1 MNLLSV
7 ENLSKMVGV
16 RQLFKDLSFGIA
28 EGEKVALVARNGT
41 GKTTLLKILAGKD
54 TADSGKVVFRR
65 DIKIGYLPQDPIFEP
80 GMLVIDALMND
91 DSYEARLLNAYERAL
106 EGNGKAMFE
115 GKETELGDLS
125 RKIDLANAWDFETR
139 MKQVAGKLALHE
151 MSQPV
156 DSLSGGQKKRLALA
170 KVLVHQPDLLIMDEP
185 TNHLDIEM
193 IEWLEGYLEQ
203 QITSLLMV
211 THDRYFLEDVCNVI
225 WEMDD
230 KSLYTYKGNYSFFI
244 EKKAEREFNM
254 QRETEKAKSLYKTE
268 LEWLR
273 RMPKARGTKSKARI
287 DAAGDLKEK
296 AANRAKVQEME
307 LKVKMTRIGGKI
319 LEMKKVTKAYGD
331 LQIMKGFDYTFR
343 KGEKIG
349 IVGKNGIGKS
359 TFLNI
364 VTGKEQPDS
373 GKVNVGDTIV
383 FGYYTQNGL
392 EIKEDK
398 RVIELVREQIAD
410 VIATPDGRKMNAR
423 EFLEL
428 FQFNNDQQHTYISKL
443 SGGERRRLHLLT
455 VLVKN
460 PNFLILDEPTNDLD
474 LMTLNVLEDFI
485 EQFQGCVIMVSHDRY
500 FMDKLVDH
508 LFVFEGDGVIKDFT
522 GNYATYMAQKREN
535 EAREKQQLREEQ
547 QKVQAQGKP
556 NTSNAPKLSFKEKF
570 EYEQLEKEIVSLEEE
585 KEKTEAALHNPDGSV
600 EELTKLSLR
609 FTEIEKMLLAK
620 TTRWFELAEKVG

>member
-7 ENLSKMVGV
+7 ENLSKMVGI

-54 TADSGKVVFRR
+54 TADSGNVVFRK

-80 GMLVIDALMND
+80 GMLVIDALMNEE
-91 DSYEARLLNAYERAL
+91 SYEARLLKAYERAL

-139 MKQVAGKLALHE
+139 LKQVAGKLALHE

-193 IEWLEGYLEQ
+193 IEWLEGYLDQ

-244 EKKAEREFNM
+244 EKKAEREFNL

-287 DAAGDLKEK
+287 DAAGELKEK
-296 AANRAKVQEME
+296 AANRSKVQEME

-364 VTGKEQPDS
+364 VTGKELPDS

-383 FGYYTQNGL
+383 FGYYTQGGL

-522 GNYATYMAQKREN
+522 GNYAIYIQQKKEA
-535 EAREKQQLREEQ
+535 EAREKQLLREEQ
-547 QKVQAQGKP
+547 QKAV
-556 NTSNAPKLSFKEKF
+556 APVKTGSTVANKLSFKEKF
-570 EYEQLEKEIVSLEEE
+570 EYEQLEKEIAALEEE
-585 KEKTEAALHNPDGSV
+585 KVKTEAGLHNPNGGVD
-600 EELTKLSLR
+600 ELTKLSLR
-609 FTEIEKMLLAK
+609 FTEIESLLLEK
-620 TTRWFELAEKVG
+620 TTRWFELAEKMG

>member
-1 MNLLSV
+1 
-7 ENLSKMVGV
+7 MVGI

-54 TADSGKVVFRR
+54 TADSGNVVFRK

-80 GMLVIDALMND
+80 GMLVIDALMNEE
-91 DSYEARLLNAYERAL
+91 SFEARLLKAYERAL

-139 MKQVAGKLALHE
+139 LKQVAGKLALHE

-193 IEWLEGYLEQ
+193 IEWLEGYLDQ

-244 EKKAEREFNM
+244 EKKAEREFNL

-268 LEWLR
+268 LDWLR

-287 DAAGDLKEK
+287 DAAGELKEK
-296 AANRAKVQEME
+296 AANRIKVQEME

-364 VTGKEQPDS
+364 VTGKELPDS

-383 FGYYTQNGL
+383 FGYYTQGGL

-522 GNYATYMAQKREN
+522 GNYAIYIQQKKEA
-535 EAREKQQLREEQ
+535 EAREKQLQREEQ
-547 QKVQAQGKP
+547 QR
-556 NTSNAPKLSFKEKF
+556 SIAPVKTNSTGANKLSFKEKF
-570 EYEQLEKEIVSLEEE
+570 EYEQLEKEIAALEEE
-585 KEKTEAALHNPDGSV
+585 KVKTEAGLHNPNGSV
-600 EELTKLSLR
+600 DELTKLSLR
-609 FTEIEKMLLAK
+609 FTEIEGLLLEK
-620 TTRWFELAEKVG
+620 TTRWFELAEKMG

>member
-7 ENLSKMVGV
+7 ENLSKMVGE

-41 GKTTLLKILAGKD
+41 GKTTLLKIIAGMD
-54 TADSGKVVFRR
+54 TADDGKVVFRR
-65 DIKIGYLPQDPIFEP
+65 DIKTGYLPQDPIFEP
-80 GMLVIDALMND
+80 GMLVIDALMSE

-106 EGNGKAMFE
+106 EGNGHALFE
-115 GKETELGDLS
+115 GKETELGELS

-151 MSQPV
+151 MAQPV

-170 KVLVHQPDLLIMDEP
+170 KVLVHQPDLLILDEP

-203 QITSLLMV
+203 QVGSLLMV

-244 EKKAEREFNM
+244 EKKAEREFNL
-254 QRETEKAKSLYKTE
+254 QRETEKARSLYKTE

-287 DAAGDLKEK
+287 DAAAELKEK
-296 AANRAKVQEME
+296 AANRIKVQEME

-319 LEMKKVTKAYGD
+319 LEIKKVNKAYGD

-349 IVGKNGIGKS
+349 IVGKNGVGKS

-364 VTGKEQPDS
+364 ITGKEEPDS

-383 FGYYTQNGL
+383 FGYYTQSGL
-392 EIKEDK
+392 TLKEDK

-410 VIATPDGRKMNAR
+410 VIATPDGRKLNAR

-428 FQFNNDQQHTYISKL
+428 FQFNNEQQHTFVSKL

-508 LFVFEGDGVIKDFT
+508 LFVFEGDGVIRDFT
-522 GNYATYMAQKREN
+522 GNYATYIAQKKEL
-535 EAREKQQLREEQ
+535 EAKEKQQIRDEQ
-547 QKVQAQGKP
+547 QKNQAQVK
-556 NTSNAPKLSFKEKF
+556 NTSTASGKLSFKEKF
-570 EYEQLEKEIVSLEEE
+570 EYEQLEKEIAALEEE
-585 KEKTEAALHNPDGSV
+585 KEKTEAGLHNPDGSV
-600 EELTKLSLR
+600 EELTRLSLR
-609 FTEIEKMLLAK
+609 FTEIEKLLLEK
-620 TTRWFELAEKVG
+620 TNRWFELAEKVG

>member
-1 MNLLSV
+1 
-7 ENLSKMVGV
+7 
-16 RQLFKDLSFGIA
+16 
-28 EGEKVALVARNGT
+28 
-41 GKTTLLKILAGKD
+41 
-54 TADSGKVVFRR
+54 
-65 DIKIGYLPQDPIFEP
+65 
-80 GMLVIDALMND
+80 
-91 DSYEARLLNAYERAL
+91 
-106 EGNGKAMFE
+106 
-115 GKETELGDLS
+115 
-125 RKIDLANAWDFETR
+125 
-139 MKQVAGKLALHE
+139 
-151 MSQPV
+151 
-156 DSLSGGQKKRLALA
+156 
-170 KVLVHQPDLLIMDEP
+170 
-185 TNHLDIEM
+185 
-193 IEWLEGYLEQ
+193 
-203 QITSLLMV
+203 
-211 THDRYFLEDVCNVI
+211 
-225 WEMDD
+225 MDD

-244 EKKAEREFNM
+244 EKKAEREFNL

-268 LEWLR
+268 LDWLR

-287 DAAGDLKEK
+287 DAAGELKEK
-296 AANRAKVQEME
+296 AANRIKVQEME

-364 VTGKEQPDS
+364 VTGKELPDS

-383 FGYYTQNGL
+383 FGYYTQGGL

-522 GNYATYMAQKREN
+522 GNYAIYIQQKKEA
-535 EAREKQQLREEQ
+535 EAREKQLQREEQ
-547 QKVQAQGKP
+547 QR
-556 NTSNAPKLSFKEKF
+556 SIAPVKTNSTGANKLSFKEKF
-570 EYEQLEKEIVSLEEE
+570 EYEQLEKEIAALEEE
-585 KEKTEAALHNPDGSV
+585 KVKTEAGLHNPNGSV
-600 EELTKLSLR
+600 DELTKLSLR
-609 FTEIEKMLLAK
+609 FTEIEGLLLEK
-620 TTRWFELAEKVG
+620 TTRWFELAEKMG

>member
-1 MNLLSV
+1 
-7 ENLSKMVGV
+7 MVGI

-54 TADSGKVVFRR
+54 TADSGNVVFRK

-80 GMLVIDALMND
+80 GMLVIDALMNEE
-91 DSYEARLLNAYERAL
+91 SYEARLLKAYERAL

-139 MKQVAGKLALHE
+139 LKQVAGKLALHE

-193 IEWLEGYLEQ
+193 IEWLEGYLDQ
-203 QITSLLMV
+203 QISSLLMV

-244 EKKAEREFNM
+244 EKKAEREFNL

-287 DAAGDLKEK
+287 DAAVELKEK
-296 AANRAKVQEME
+296 AANRIKVQEME

-364 VTGKEQPDS
+364 VTGKELPDS

-383 FGYYTQNGL
+383 FGYYTQGGL

-522 GNYATYMAQKREN
+522 GNYAIYIQQKKEA
-535 EAREKQQLREEQ
+535 EAREKQLLREEQ
-547 QKVQAQGKP
+547 QKTV
-556 NTSNAPKLSFKEKF
+556 APVKTGSTGANKLSFKEKF
-570 EYEQLEKEIVSLEEE
+570 EYEQLEKEIAALEEE
-585 KEKTEAALHNPDGSV
+585 KVKTEAGLHNPNGGVD
-600 EELTKLSLR
+600 ELTKLSLR
-609 FTEIEKMLLAK
+609 FTEIESLLLEK
-620 TTRWFELAEKVG
+620 TTRWFELAEKMG

>member
-7 ENLSKMVGV
+7 ENLSKMVGI

-54 TADSGKVVFRR
+54 TADSGNVVFRK

-80 GMLVIDALMND
+80 GMLVIDALMNEE
-91 DSYEARLLNAYERAL
+91 SFEARLLKAYERAL

-139 MKQVAGKLALHE
+139 LKQVAGKLALHE

-193 IEWLEGYLEQ
+193 IEWLEGYLDQ

-244 EKKAEREFNM
+244 EKKAEREFNL

-268 LEWLR
+268 LDWLR

-287 DAAGDLKEK
+287 DAAGELKEK
-296 AANRAKVQEME
+296 AANRIKVQEME

-364 VTGKEQPDS
+364 VTGKELPDS

-383 FGYYTQNGL
+383 FGYYTQGGL

-522 GNYATYMAQKREN
+522 GNYAIYIQQKKEA
-535 EAREKQQLREEQ
+535 EAREKQLQREEQ
-547 QKVQAQGKP
+547 QR
-556 NTSNAPKLSFKEKF
+556 SIAPVKTNSTGANKLSFKEKF
-570 EYEQLEKEIVSLEEE
+570 EYEQLEKEIAALEEE
-585 KEKTEAALHNPDGSV
+585 KVKTEAGLHNPNGSV
-600 EELTKLSLR
+600 DELTKLSLR
-609 FTEIEKMLLAK
+609 FTEIEGLLLEK
-620 TTRWFELAEKVG
+620 TTRWFELAEKMG

>member
-1 MNLLSV
+1 
-7 ENLSKMVGV
+7 
-16 RQLFKDLSFGIA
+16 
-28 EGEKVALVARNGT
+28 
-41 GKTTLLKILAGKD
+41 
-54 TADSGKVVFRR
+54 
-65 DIKIGYLPQDPIFEP
+65 
-80 GMLVIDALMND
+80 
-91 DSYEARLLNAYERAL
+91 
-106 EGNGKAMFE
+106 
-115 GKETELGDLS
+115 
-125 RKIDLANAWDFETR
+125 
-139 MKQVAGKLALHE
+139 
-151 MSQPV
+151 
-156 DSLSGGQKKRLALA
+156 
-170 KVLVHQPDLLIMDEP
+170 MDEP

-193 IEWLEGYLEQ
+193 IEWLEGYLDQ
-203 QITSLLMV
+203 QIMSLLMV

-244 EKKAEREFNM
+244 EKKAEREFNL

-287 DAAGDLKEK
+287 EAAGELKEK
-296 AANRAKVQEME
+296 STNRVKVQEME

-319 LEMKKVTKAYGD
+319 LELKKVSEAYGD
-331 LQIMKGFDYTFR
+331 LTIMKGFDYTFR

-383 FGYYTQNGL
+383 FGYYTQTGL
-392 EIKEDK
+392 ELKEDK

-428 FQFNNDQQHTYISKL
+428 FQFNNDQQHTYVSKL

-455 VLVKN
+455 VLVQN

-485 EQFQGCVIMVSHDRY
+485 EQFQGCVLMVSHDRY

-508 LFVFEGDGVIKDFT
+508 LFVFEGDGEIKDFT
-522 GNYATYMAQKREN
+522 GNYQNYISRKKED
-535 EAREKQQLREEQ
+535 EAKEKQQQKEQ
-547 QKVQAQGKP
+547 QQKGQPQSKG
-556 NTSNAPKLSFKEKF
+556 SNQTAVKLSFKEKF
-570 EYEQLEKEIVSLEEE
+570 EYEQLAKEIEALEEE
-585 KEKTEAALHNPDGSV
+585 KIKTESALHNPDGNV
-600 EELTKLSLR
+600 AELTKLSIR
-609 FTEIEKMLLAK
+609 FTEIEHLLSEK
-620 TTRWFELAEKVG
+620 TLRWFELADKAGV